1 MIRNLNF
8 ECLGHNF
15 NLVLAYIWQIF
26 MINNEI
32 IVVTYSS
39 SNGMYSFLLYRVTL
53 SESAPQGISECE
65 VEIESDYPI

>member
-1 MIRNLNF
+1 
-8 ECLGHNF
+8 
-15 NLVLAYIWQIF
+15 